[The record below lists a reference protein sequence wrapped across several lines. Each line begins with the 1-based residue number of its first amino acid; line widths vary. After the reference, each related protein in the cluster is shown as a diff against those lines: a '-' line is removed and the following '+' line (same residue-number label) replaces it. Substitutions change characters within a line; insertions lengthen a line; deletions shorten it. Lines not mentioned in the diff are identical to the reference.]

1 MNSANR
7 VVLPP
12 DREKK
17 RFVLF
22 TRDRTFYRT
31 FFPLLLVITLQQLAA
46 LAVNMADNIMLG
58 TYTEL
63 ALSGATLVN
72 QIQFTLQQIA
82 AGIGMGIVV
91 LASQYWG
98 QGRTDPIKKI
108 INIGVKSGLLIG
120 LIFFAVSSL
129 APHQVLALFTDDAAV
144 IEEGVRYLRV
154 IRWTYLIFS
163 VSNSLM
169 YSLQSVETAMIG
181 TVMSV
186 STICINV
193 CLNYCF
199 IYGKFGAP
207 ELGIVGAAVAT
218 LISRVVELIIIL
230 AYVLL
235 IDKKLKMNWVQ
246 LLRFDFS
253 YLGSYIRT
261 SAPIVVS
268 GMLWGVAQAAQTA
281 VLGHIS
287 PTVIAANS
295 IATVIFQIFAVV
307 GMSSANAASVT
318 MGKTIGEGRNH
329 MVRAYSKTMQAI
341 FLLIGLL
348 FGTLMFLMKDA
359 IVGLYAVSEEAKS
372 MAVSFLTVLSVTTV
386 GTCYEYPVE
395 SGIIAGGGVTKYAA
409 LVDNLFM
416 WLFTIP
422 SAFLSAFVFQFPPV
436 VTFCF
441 LKADQLLK
449 CIPNA
454 ITCNRYRWVRVLTCQ
469 DQPEPSLKAKSDQE
483 SGEPRPN
490 QSIRG
495 SESAGSVVF

>member
-1 MNSANR
+1 MKYTNC

-17 RFVLF
+17 VFGLF

-98 QGRTDPIKKI
+98 QKRTDPIKKI
-108 INIGVKSGLLIG
+108 LNVGVKFGLLVGI
-120 LIFFAVSSL
+120 LFFVIAKL
-129 APHQVLALFTDDAAV
+129 APCQVLSLFTDDSAV
-144 IEEGVRYLRV
+144 IAEGVRYLRV
-154 IRWTYLIFS
+154 ICWTYLIFS

-186 STICINV
+186 STICINI

-199 IYGKFGAP
+199 IYGNFGAP

-218 LISRVVELIIIL
+218 LISRTVELIIIL
-230 AYVLL
+230 VYVLVL
-235 IDKKLKMNWVQ
+235 DKKLKMKWAE

-253 YLGSYIRT
+253 YLGSYLRT
-261 SAPIVVS
+261 SAPMVVS

-287 PTVIAANS
+287 ATVIAANS

-318 MGKTIGEGRNH
+318 MGKTIGEGRAD
-329 MVRAYSKTMQAI
+329 MVRPYAKTMQAV
-341 FLLIGLL
+341 FLLIGLF
-348 FGTLMFLMKDA
+348 FGALMFVMKDA
-359 IVGLYAVSEEAKS
+359 IVGLYAVSEQAKS
-372 MAVSFLTVLSVTTV
+372 MAVRFLTVLSVTTV

-409 LVDNLFM
+409 FVDNLFM

-422 SAFLSAFVFQFPPV
+422 SAFLSAFVFEFPPV

-454 ITCNRYRWVRVLTCQ
+454 ITCNHYRWVRVLTCQ
-469 DQPEPSLKAKSDQE
+469 DQ
-483 SGEPRPN
+483 
-490 QSIRG
+490 
-495 SESAGSVVF
+495 SESDSG